1 MSRIAERQ
9 QLRDKLGEVSV
20 LAAGKSIKKIDKYA
34 TTFIEHSPFLCIGTA
49 DAQGNADVSPRG
61 DPMGF
66 VRVIDEKTLII
77 PDRPGNNRADTM
89 QNIIANPNVG
99 ILFLI
104 PGIEDTLRINGKAEI
119 IDDPEAL
126 APAAVN
132 GKPPKLGIRVK
143 VDEVFFHCAKA
154 FKRSKLWDPSS
165 HQDRQILP
173 SLARIVME
181 QARACEVE
189 EDEAEKVE
197 EDIQEA
203 YRKNLY

>member
-1 MSRIAERQ
+1 MSGIKERQ
-9 QLRDKLGEVSV
+9 ELRDKLGEVGP
-20 LAAGKSIKKIDKYA
+20 LAAGKTIRKIDKYA
-34 TTFIEHSPFLCIGTA
+34 RTFIEHSPFLCIGTA
-49 DAQGNADVSPRG
+49 DAEGNADVSPRG

-66 VRVIDEKTLII
+66 VRVIDDRTIII

-89 QNIIANPNVG
+89 QNILANPNVG

-104 PGIEDTLRINGKAEI
+104 PGIEDTLRLNGKAEI

-154 FKRSKLWDPSS
+154 FRRSKLWDQSS
-165 HQDRQILP
+165 HVDRGFLP
-173 SLARIVME
+173 GLAHIVME
-181 QARACEVE
+181 QARACEVDTTE
-189 EDEAEKVE
+189 SDEVEAE
-197 EDIQEA
+197 IQEE
-203 YRKNLY
+203 YKTGLY

>member
-9 QLRDKLGEVSV
+9 QLRDKLGEVGV
-20 LAAGKSIKKIDKYA
+20 LAAGKSITKIDKYSR
-34 TTFIEHSPFLCIGTA
+34 TFIEHSPFLCIGTA

-66 VRVIDEKTLII
+66 VRVIDEKTIII

-89 QNIIANPNVG
+89 QNIIANSNVG

-119 IDDPEAL
+119 IDDPDAL

-132 GKPPKLGIRVK
+132 GKAPKLGIRVK

-154 FKRSKLWDPSS
+154 FRRSKLWDPSS
-165 HQDRQILP
+165 HQDRAILP

-189 EDEAEKVE
+189 EEEAEKVE

>member
-9 QLRDKLGEVSV
+9 QLRDKLGEVGV
-20 LAAGKSIKKIDKYA
+20 LAAGKSIKKIDKYSR
-34 TTFIEHSPFLCIGTA
+34 TFIEHSPFLAIGTA

-61 DPMGF
+61 DPAGF
-66 VRVIDEKTLII
+66 VRIIDEKTLII

-99 ILFLI
+99 LLFLI

-154 FKRSKLWDPSS
+154 FRRSKLWDPTS

-181 QARACEVE
+181 QARDCEVE
-189 EDEAEKVE
+189 TEEADKVE
-197 EDIQEA
+197 EDIQEN
-203 YRKNLY
+203 YRKELY

>member
-1 MSRIAERQ
+1 MSGIKQRQ
-9 QLRDKLGEVSV
+9 DLRDKLGEVSV
-20 LAAGKSIKKIDKYA
+20 LAAGKTIHKIDKYA
-34 TTFIEHSPFLCIGTA
+34 RTFIEHSPFLCIGTA

-61 DPMGF
+61 DPAGF
-66 VRVIDEKTLII
+66 VRIIDEKTIII

-119 IDDPEAL
+119 IDDPDAL
-126 APAAVN
+126 VPAAVN
-132 GKPPKLGIRVK
+132 GKAPKLGIRVK

-154 FKRSKLWDPSS
+154 FRRSKLWDASS

-189 EDEAEKVE
+189 EEEAEKVE

>member
-9 QLRDKLGEVSV
+9 QLREKLGEVSV

-34 TTFIEHSPFLCIGTA
+34 KTFIEYSPFLCIGTA

-66 VRVIDEKTLII
+66 VRVIDEKTIII

-132 GKPPKLGIRVK
+132 GKAPKLGIRVK

-154 FKRSKLWDPSS
+154 FRRSKLWDPSS
-165 HQDRQILP
+165 HQDRAILP

-189 EDEAEKVE
+189 EEEAEKVE

>member
-1 MSRIAERQ
+1 MSGIKERQ
-9 QLRDKLGEVSV
+9 GLRDKLGEVSV
-20 LAAGKSIKKIDKYA
+20 LAAGKTIRKIDKYA
-34 TTFIEHSPFLCIGTA
+34 RTFIEHSPFLCIGTS
-49 DAQGNADVSPRG
+49 DAEGNADVSPRG
-61 DPMGF
+61 DPAGF
-66 VRVIDEKTLII
+66 VRIIDDKTIII

-119 IDDPEAL
+119 IDDPDAL

-132 GKPPKLGIRVK
+132 GKAPKLGIRVK

-154 FKRSKLWDPSS
+154 FRRSKLWDPSS
-165 HQDRQILP
+165 HQDRTILP

-189 EDEAEKVE
+189 EEEAEKAE

>member
-1 MSRIAERQ
+1 MSGIKERQ
-9 QLRDKLGEVSV
+9 ELRDKLGEVGP
-20 LAAGKSIKKIDKYA
+20 LAAGKTIRKIDKYA
-34 TTFIEHSPFLCIGTA
+34 RTFIEHSPFLCIGTA
-49 DAQGNADVSPRG
+49 DAEGNADVSPRG

-66 VRVIDEKTLII
+66 VRVIDGRTIII

-89 QNIIANPNVG
+89 QNILANPNVG

-104 PGIEDTLRINGKAEI
+104 PGIEDTLRLNGKAEI

-154 FKRSKLWDPSS
+154 FRRSKLWDPAAQ
-165 HQDRQILP
+165 QDRAILP
-173 SLARIVME
+173 SLARMVME

-189 EDEAEKVE
+189 EEEADKVE
-197 EDIQEA
+197 EEIQEA
-203 YRKNLY
+203 YRTNLY

>member
-132 GKPPKLGIRVK
+132 GKAPKLGIRVK

-154 FKRSKLWDPSS
+154 FRRSKLWDPSS

-203 YRKNLY
+203 YRTNLY

>member
-9 QLRDKLGEVSV
+9 QLRDKLGEVGV
-20 LAAGKSIKKIDKYA
+20 LAAGKTIRKIDKYA
-34 TTFIEHSPFLCIGTA
+34 RIFIEHSPFLCIGTA
-49 DAQGNADVSPRG
+49 DTEGKADVSPRG
-61 DPMGF
+61 DPAGF
-66 VRVIDEKTLII
+66 VRVIDETTLVI

-89 QNIIANPNVG
+89 QNIIANRNVG
-99 ILFLI
+99 LLFMI
-104 PGIEDTLRINGKAEI
+104 PGIEDTLRINGTAEI
-119 IDDPEAL
+119 IDDPDAL

-132 GKPPKLGIRVK
+132 GKAPKLGIRVK

-154 FKRSKLWDPSS
+154 FRRSKLWDPTAR
-165 HQDRQILP
+165 QDRSILP
-173 SLARIVME
+173 SLARMVME

-203 YRKNLY
+203 YRTNLY

>member
-1 MSRIAERQ
+1 MSRIDERQ
-9 QLRDKLGEVSV
+9 QLRDKLGEVGV
-20 LAAGKSIKKIDKYA
+20 LAAGKTIRKIDKYA
-34 TTFIEHSPFLCIGTA
+34 RIFIEHSPFLCIGTA
-49 DAQGNADVSPRG
+49 DAAGNADVSPRG

-66 VRVIDEKTLII
+66 VRVIDEKTIII

-104 PGIEDTLRINGKAEI
+104 PGIEDTLRVNGKAEI

-154 FKRSKLWDPSS
+154 FRRSKLWDPAAQ
-165 HQDRQILP
+165 QDRAILP

-181 QARACEVE
+181 QARDCEVE
-189 EDEAEKVE
+189 EEEAGKVE
-197 EDIQEA
+197 EEIQEA
-203 YRKNLY
+203 YRTNLY

>member
-1 MSRIAERQ
+1 MSRIDERQ
-9 QLRDKLGEVSV
+9 ELRDKLGEVGV
-20 LAAGKSIKKIDKYA
+20 LAAGKTIRKIDKYA
-34 TTFIEHSPFLCIGTA
+34 RIFIEHSPFLCIGTA

-61 DPMGF
+61 DPAGF
-66 VRVIDEKTLII
+66 VRVIDEKTIII

-104 PGIEDTLRINGKAEI
+104 PGIEDTLRLNGKAEI

-132 GKPPKLGIRVK
+132 GKAPKLGIK
-143 VDEVFFHCAKA
+143 VTVEEVFFHCAKA
-154 FKRSKLWDPSS
+154 FRRSKLWDPAAQ
-165 HQDRQILP
+165 QDRAILP
-173 SLARIVME
+173 SLARMVME

-189 EDEAEKVE
+189 EEEAEKVE

-203 YRKNLY
+203 YRTNLY